1 MERIT
6 RALLGNPVPVLVTAI
21 ALGAVGIWAYRTL
34 PVDVLPDITENQV
47 IVAVEWPG
55 TSPVDIED
63 QVTYPLVS
71 SLRGL
76 PGVRQVRAAS
86 SFGYTQIYIVFDDG
100 IDLYWARTR
109 VSERLSEAAPTLP
122 EGASVMMGPDATPL
136 GEIYWYVVEGPYDLG
151 ALRSIQDYVIKPALE
166 SVPGVAEI
174 SSNGGFIREY
184 QVSADPE
191 LLRHYGLTLG
201 MLGSALETANQDVGG
216 GTVEASGMEFVVR
229 GIGRIRSIEDIE
241 LTPVAW
247 PGGRPL
253 FVSDVAS
260 VALGPAFRRGALAD
274 ENGELVGGIVMMR
287 VGADPV
293 RVIEGVEGRIAQ
305 ISAGLPAGVTIT
317 PYYDRRLL
325 IDETIGTLTDS
336 IIQEIF
342 ITLAVILVFL
352 VNLRTSFIVASTLP
366 FAVLLAF
373 IGMRLLGVG
382 ANIMS
387 FAGIAIAIGTLVDMG
402 IIVSESIH
410 QGLAVDGTRASIP
423 RSVAIVA
430 PAIATSLLTTIVGFV
445 PVFFLQGQSGRLFV
459 PLAWTKTLAL
469 ASSGIIAL
477 TLVPVLIS
485 ITLAAKGAAES
496 HRMRALI
503 ASTGLGLLGAWVVAG
518 LVPDLLS
525 PLKPLLAAILAGVAV
540 GLLTWRI
547 VNESLES
554 RTRERIGS
562 VLVDRIYLPLLDL
575 AVRHRGKFLT
585 GVLVLTLMG
594 FAIAAGAPAILQ
606 PLDRMGLD
614 TEHFRPTAFLRRV
627 FPGIGT
633 QFMPPLDEGSFLFMP
648 SLLSQ
653 ASLDQ
658 TVDVM
663 IRQNAAMAQIPE
675 VASVVGKAGRSDTPL
690 DPAFQGMIET
700 VITLRPR
707 DEWREGITS
716 SDILAELRNSVRMPG
731 IVPSWLQPI
740 ETRIV
745 MLQSGIRTN
754 IGLEIHGTDVDEIE
768 RVAVAIERVLSGVP
782 GATNVSAQR
791 GSRRPYVNVRIDRQA
806 AALYGL
812 SVADI
817 QHELG
822 MAMAGM
828 VATTVIDGRQRI
840 PVRIRYARDMRD
852 NIEDI
857 PDIYVPTPGGAQ
869 VLLSQL
875 AAVETTEGPASIRS
889 VDGELVGYVTLSASG
904 RDEGGLVDQ
913 ADSLLRA
920 AVEADSRLSLEER
933 AIDLP
938 AGYSFRWIGNYQNQ
952 IEARNRFR
960 ILIPIC
966 LASIFFLMYLQFR
979 TFSIP
984 AIIFLGNIPLEVAGG
999 FFFIWLWPGIH
1010 SFLWSI
1016 GMIGVPPEGA
1026 VYITVAVAVGF
1037 IALLGVCV
1045 DDGVLIS
1052 TYISQLKE
1060 ERGIRSRK
1068 QARAIVREAGSKR
1081 IRPAVMTVTTTV
1093 IALIPVILAS
1103 GRGADL
1109 SRPMALPVFGGM
1121 LLEFITML
1129 IVPVAYGWWLE
1140 RGLPEE
1146 APEDR
1151 VSQEAPAG

>member
-1 MERIT
+1 
-6 RALLGNPVPVLVTAI
+6 
-21 ALGAVGIWAYRTL
+21 
-34 PVDVLPDITENQV
+34 
-47 IVAVEWPG
+47 
-55 TSPVDIED
+55 
-63 QVTYPLVS
+63 
-71 SLRGL
+71 
-76 PGVRQVRAAS
+76 
-86 SFGYTQIYIVFDDG
+86 
-100 IDLYWARTR
+100 
-109 VSERLSEAAPTLP
+109 
-122 EGASVMMGPDATPL
+122 
-136 GEIYWYVVEGPYDLG
+136 
-151 ALRSIQDYVIKPALE
+151 
-166 SVPGVAEI
+166 
-174 SSNGGFIREY
+174 
-184 QVSADPE
+184 
-191 LLRHYGLTLG
+191 
-201 MLGSALETANQDVGG
+201 
-216 GTVEASGMEFVVR
+216 
-229 GIGRIRSIEDIE
+229 
-241 LTPVAW
+241 
-247 PGGRPL
+247 
-253 FVSDVAS
+253 
-260 VALGPAFRRGALAD
+260 
-274 ENGELVGGIVMMR
+274 
-287 VGADPV
+287 
-293 RVIEGVEGRIAQ
+293 
-305 ISAGLPAGVTIT
+305 
-317 PYYDRRLL
+317 
-325 IDETIGTLTDS
+325 
-336 IIQEIF
+336 
-342 ITLAVILVFL
+342 

-366 FAVLLAF
+366 YAVLLAF

-410 QGLAVDGTRASIP
+410 QGLAVDRSRASIP
-423 RSVAIVA
+423 KSVAIVA

-445 PVFFLQGQSGRLFV
+445 PVFFLQGQSGRLFT

-469 ASSGIIAL
+469 ASSGIIAV

-485 ITLAAKGAAES
+485 LTLAAKGAAES
-496 HRMRALI
+496 RRVRALM
-503 ASTGLGLLGAWVVAG
+503 ASTGLGLLAAWAAAG
-518 LVPDLLS
+518 LFPTLLS
-525 PLKPLLAAILAGVAV
+525 PLKPLFAAIVAGVGV
-540 GLLTWRI
+540 GFVTWRI
-547 VNESLES
+547 STESMES

-562 VLVDRIYLPLLDL
+562 LLIDKIYLPLLDL
-575 AVRHRGKFLT
+575 AVRHRGRFLS
-585 GVLVLTLMG
+585 GILVITLFG
-594 FAIAAGAPAILQ
+594 FAIAIGAPALLA
-606 PLDRMGLD
+606 PLDRLGLD
-614 TEHFRPTAFLRRV
+614 TVHFRPTAFLRSA

-648 SLLSQ
+648 SLLNQ

-658 TVDVM
+658 TIDVM
-663 IRQNAAMAQIPE
+663 VRQNAAIARVPE

-707 DEWREGITS
+707 DEWREGVTS
-716 SDILAELRNSVRMPG
+716 SDILNELRNSVRMPG

-754 IGLEIHGTDVDEIE
+754 IGLEIHGTNVDEIE
-768 RVAVAIERVLSGVP
+768 RVSVAIERVLSGVP

-791 GSRRPYVNVRIDRQA
+791 GSRRPYVNVTIDRQA

-812 SVADI
+812 TVAEV

-852 NIEDI
+852 DLEDI

-875 AAVETTEGPASIRS
+875 STIETTEGPASIRS
-889 VDGELVGYVTLSASG
+889 VDGELVGYVTMSAQG
-904 RDEGGLVDQ
+904 RAEGGLVEE

-920 AVEADSRLSLEER
+920 VVEKDARLPQEER
-933 AIDLP
+933 TIGLP

-952 IEARNRFR
+952 IEARNRFM

-966 LASIFFLMYLQFR
+966 LISIFFLMYLQFK

-999 FFFIWLWPGIH
+999 FFFIWLWPHIH
-1010 SFLWSI
+1010 SALWSI
-1016 GMIGVPPEGA
+1016 GLIGVPPEGA

-1060 ERGIRSRK
+1060 ERGISSRK

-1081 IRPAVMTVTTTV
+1081 IRPAVMTATTTV

-1121 LLEFITML
+1121 LFEFITML

-1140 RGLPEE
+1140 RGLPYEV
-1146 APEDR
+1146 PEDR
-1151 VSQEAPAG
+1151 ELEPPGTGSDL